1 MTDQDQAEQ
10 QQPVRPTP
18 VTFTPGAGTRSRMR
32 SADPDGALTQLVR
45 ARRLGPDAV
54 DAVRQGIARD
64 SRLGIGYLGIGA
76 VIIGALLVLRGLF
89 SFGWTYD
96 RNELVGF
103 SIAGWLIVIGS
114 FAAAVVIARR
124 TRGSLPSAAWIAL
137 LAAGAVALTLDHVA
151 VWNSP
156 DTNYVSVPI
165 GVGATL
171 LACSTFRPVNQ
182 VLLAAIGLTV
192 VELGNIVVVALI
204 DPDGVAYTGQQVS
217 LAVAPLFAGVIVVRS
232 FGRLVQRELD
242 RTVAESTITAPR
254 YGLGLLA
261 SAELARL
268 DLAAEELLQDVAS
281 GRTTLPLDRSEA
293 ATASGLATDLRRL
306 LVAGRRETWLHHAVA
321 DSEYLASAVR
331 LTDPDGLAGYLEAG
345 QRDGLLST
353 VWLIV
358 DESGR
363 YTPTIDV
370 EIGRPGSLSGP
381 DALDRMV
388 LPIAMSVGGIPR
400 RRIDPAVWSAL
411 SRVGQYSVDGRTGRL
426 RVSVDAHVVVPDA
439 SR

>member
-1 MTDQDQAEQ
+1 MTEQDR
-10 QQPVRPTP
+10 QQPAQPTP

-89 SFGWTYD
+89 SLGWTYD

-114 FAAAVVIARR
+114 FAASVMIARR
-124 TRGSLPSAAWIAL
+124 TRGSLPSAAWIGL

-156 DTNYVSVPI
+156 GTNYVSVPI

-182 VLLAAIGLTV
+182 VLFAAVGLTV
-192 VELGNIVVVALI
+192 VELSNIVVVALI

-331 LTDPDGLAGYLEAG
+331 LIDPDGLAGYLEAG

-388 LPIAMSVGGIPR
+388 LPIVMSVGGIPR